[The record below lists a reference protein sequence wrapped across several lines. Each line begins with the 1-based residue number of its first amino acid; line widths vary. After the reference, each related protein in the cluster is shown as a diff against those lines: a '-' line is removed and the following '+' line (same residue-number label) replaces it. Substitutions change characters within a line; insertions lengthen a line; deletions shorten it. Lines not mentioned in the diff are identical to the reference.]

1 MIERLILVGAA
12 LVVSP
17 VAASAQ
23 TGAAL
28 APCAICH
35 STKPGEN
42 RLGPT
47 LSHVVGRP
55 KAAIAGFAYSPAMKA
70 QKGVWSEAAL
80 DAFLANPRAAV
91 PGTRMIYSG
100 MPDAAQRA
108 KLIAELKALK

>member
-1 MIERLILVGAA
+1 
-12 LVVSP
+12 
-17 VAASAQ
+17 
-23 TGAAL
+23 
-28 APCAICH
+28 
-35 STKPGEN
+35 
-42 RLGPT
+42 
-47 LSHVVGRP
+47 
-55 KAAIAGFAYSPAMKA
+55 MKA

>member
-28 APCAICH
+28 APCAMCH

-55 KAAIAGFAYSPAMKA
+55 KAAAS
-70 QKGVWSEAAL
+70 
-80 DAFLANPRAAV
+80 
-91 PGTRMIYSG
+91 
-100 MPDAAQRA
+100 
-108 KLIAELKALK
+108 LIRRR